1 MPLRCTIH
9 SSDVSINCA
18 RSSLVTTRSGTW
30 NAVAMNS
37 VRGIAVPCGRKVIG
51 QDFAPGPPKQGSHG
65 SRSHPR
71 AIRRRAGRAAPPRC
85 PQERPDR
92 CQAGRRRGRLRAA
105 PHLRRGDG
113 TERAVRLERPHRCE
127 RSCEPRVACVRRLGE
142 SDPDTSGL
150 LRRRSG
156 GRADKKGRSMR
167 LLLALSLLTFPL
179 SFFPVP
185 GLSAQKR
192 AISFD
197 DFIALKAVGDPQLSP
212 DGKWVAYTL
221 TEYSLK
227 DNRGTG
233 RIWLAELGTGQTRR
247 LTEGPGSDRQPR
259 WSPDGTTLAFV
270 STRQN
275 GPQLWVLPIAGGEA
289 RRVTNLADGTSDPL
303 WLPDG
308 TGLIVTSDVKWPADQ
323 EIDRRNGD
331 YPTDARIWT
340 DLLWRHWD
348 DWRAGKRQ
356 HLFLVT
362 LAGNAKDITTIEH
375 DVPTIATSGDG
386 DVAVAPDGREIAF
399 AMHGDSSVA
408 DNTNVDIYLA
418 NPDGSGT
425 RALTTARGAEHT
437 PRYSP
442 DGPWPGYLSMERP
455 GFEAD
460 RVRLMLVGRKDGRT
474 EGGNVVEATGGWTL
488 SVGSY
493 TWCQIGRA
501 SCRGVGQ
508 IWSLCW

>member
-1 MPLRCTIH
+1 MKR
-9 SSDVSINCA
+9 
-18 RSSLVTTRSGTW
+18 LV
-30 NAVAMNS
+30 
-37 VRGIAVPCGRKVIG
+37 
-51 QDFAPGPPKQGSHG
+51 
-65 SRSHPR
+65 
-71 AIRRRAGRAAPPRC
+71 AI
-85 PQERPDR
+85 
-92 CQAGRRRGRLRAA
+92 
-105 PHLRRGDG
+105 
-113 TERAVRLERPHRCE
+113 
-127 RSCEPRVACVRRLGE
+127 
-142 SDPDTSGL
+142 
-150 LRRRSG
+150 
-156 GRADKKGRSMR
+156 
-167 LLLALSLLTFPL
+167 LALAFPLSLLPL
-179 SFFPVP
+179 P

-192 AISFD
+192 AITFD
-197 DFIALKAVGDPQLSP
+197 DFIALKVVGDPQLSP
-212 DGKWVAYTL
+212 EGKWVAYTL
-221 TEYSLK
+221 TEHSLK
-227 DNRGTG
+227 DNRGIS
-233 RIWLAELGTGQTRR
+233 RIWLAELVTGQTRR

-323 EIDRRNGD
+323 EIDGRNGD

-362 LAGNAKDITTIEH
+362 LAGNAKDITTIDH

-425 RALTTARGAEHT
+425 RALTMARGAEHT

-442 DGPWPGYLSMERP
+442 DGRWLGYLSRSEEHTSELQSPM
-455 GFEAD
+455 
-460 RVRLMLVGRKDGRT
+460 
-474 EGGNVVEATGGWTL
+474 
-488 SVGSY
+488 
-493 TWCQIGRA
+493 
-501 SCRGVGQ
+501 
-508 IWSLCW
+508 